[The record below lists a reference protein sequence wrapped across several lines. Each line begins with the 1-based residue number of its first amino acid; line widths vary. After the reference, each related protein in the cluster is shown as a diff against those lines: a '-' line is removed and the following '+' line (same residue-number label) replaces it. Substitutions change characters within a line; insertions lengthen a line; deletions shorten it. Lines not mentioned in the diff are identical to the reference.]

1 LQSLNL
7 EKYRIRVTRDKLIK
21 RYHKVA
27 KMALNIGKPDKAIK
41 LLNSEIISNKD
52 ISDQFLTSGLLL
64 PEFLKAKDEES
75 NQFC

>member
-1 LQSLNL
+1 
-7 EKYRIRVTRDKLIK
+7 
-21 RYHKVA
+21 
-27 KMALNIGKPDKAIK
+27 MALNIGKPDKAIK